1 MAHLHWQACEISS
14 PMIQCAR
21 AVWGESHH
29 DILAV
34 LAVVLLFVVVWLL
47 CPTGEA
53 RKIGH
58 ARHPRAAADTHAS
71 QKLVSTVHLGVRT
84 STAEEASPAAA
95 AKIFSLGRSG
105 RQRQALVSGAY
116 GRSKATQGNFE
127 ELTLRA
133 LGDARTPAPLMRTWS
148 KSSSERPHGA
158 TRKTK
163 TWESGTLFYS
173 SVAMAQRKIAAP
185 PEASR
190 QAQLNERM
198 MANMHAA
205 QKPSGM
211 MQTRWNVH
219 SLPAIELLFGR
230 SAAALLQEAQEARA
244 ARPTLAQS
252 RRL

>member
-1 MAHLHWQACEISS
+1 MAAQLHWQACEISS

-34 LAVVLLFVVVWLL
+34 LAVALLFVVVWLL

-58 ARHPRAAADTHAS
+58 APHPRAAADTHAS

-105 RQRQALVSGAY
+105 RQRHALVSGAY

-158 TRKTK
+158 TKKAQHR
-163 TWESGTLFYS
+163 LYS
-173 SVAMAQRKIAAP
+173 LEKIS
-185 PEASR
+185 E
-190 QAQLNERM
+190 
-198 MANMHAA
+198 
-205 QKPSGM
+205 
-211 MQTRWNVH
+211 
-219 SLPAIELLFGR
+219 
-230 SAAALLQEAQEARA
+230 
-244 ARPTLAQS
+244 
-252 RRL
+252 

>member
-1 MAHLHWQACEISS
+1 MAQLHWQACEISS

-34 LAVVLLFVVVWLL
+34 LAVALLFVWLL
-47 CPTGEA
+47 CPKGEA

-105 RQRQALVSGAY
+105 RQRHALVSGAY
-116 GRSKATQGNFE
+116 GRFKATQGNFE
-127 ELTLRA
+127 ELTLRT

-158 TRKTK
+158 TKKAQHR
-163 TWESGTLFYS
+163 LYS
-173 SVAMAQRKIAAP
+173 LEKIS
-185 PEASR
+185 E
-190 QAQLNERM
+190 
-198 MANMHAA
+198 
-205 QKPSGM
+205 
-211 MQTRWNVH
+211 
-219 SLPAIELLFGR
+219 
-230 SAAALLQEAQEARA
+230 
-244 ARPTLAQS
+244 
-252 RRL
+252 